1 MEAID
6 NTLIILATDY
16 WLVMAFCYYLALVQ
30 RPRLLLFVA
39 FCIALVFIYS
49 FFGYPEFY
57 LEWIGWFLDLMR
69 LMPSVEIFDIPVT
82 YQAQIQESF
91 TRGAF
96 LALAGVSSGLS
107 LYMPVRAYS
116 DIKPED

>member
-57 LEWIGWFLDLMR
+57 LEW
-69 LMPSVEIFDIPVT
+69 DIPVT